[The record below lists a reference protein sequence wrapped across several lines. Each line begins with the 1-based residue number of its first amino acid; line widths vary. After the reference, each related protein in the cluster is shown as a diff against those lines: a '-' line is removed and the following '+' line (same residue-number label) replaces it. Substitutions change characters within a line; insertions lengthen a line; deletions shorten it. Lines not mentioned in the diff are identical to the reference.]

1 MINFANSVERV
12 LKSEGGLANDSHD
25 SGGLTNFGISQAQY
39 PGTDV
44 ANLTREDAIRIYKR
58 DYWDTCGCEDLPPA
72 LAFLMFDAAVN
83 HGQPKARFLLQK
95 ALGVVQD
102 GIIGKDTIA
111 AAHRDPEATIQEFC
125 ALRMY
130 QYGMHPEF
138 MRFGKGWAR
147 RLMDVYRIALRE
159 I

>member
-1 MINFANSVERV
+1 MSFDDSMEFV
-12 LKSEGGLANDSHD
+12 LSKEGGYVNNPHD
-25 SGGLTNFGISQAQY
+25 SGGPTNFGISQKEY
-39 PGTDV
+39 PSVDV
-44 ANLTREDAIRIYKR
+44 AKLTRDEAVRIYKR
-58 DYWDTCGCEDLPPA
+58 DYWDLCGCEHLPPA
-72 LAFLMFDAAVN
+72 IAFLVFDAAVN
-83 HGQPKARFLLQK
+83 QGPSKTRFMLQK

-102 GIIGKDTIA
+102 GIIGQQTIA
-111 AAHRDPEATIQEFC
+111 AAHRDPEATIQQFC

-147 RLMDVYRIALRE
+147 RLMEAYRIALRE